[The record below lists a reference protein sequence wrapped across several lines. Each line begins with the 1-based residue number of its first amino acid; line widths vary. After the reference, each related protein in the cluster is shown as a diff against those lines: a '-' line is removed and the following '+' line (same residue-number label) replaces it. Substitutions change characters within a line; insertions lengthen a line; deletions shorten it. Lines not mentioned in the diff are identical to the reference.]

1 MNFLL
6 RLFKKEKHN
15 IGVIRFG
22 DNLVIPGRDY
32 FKDEKDI
39 ILLENYKKHYL
50 EMLKNK
56 EVITTPYFNSKSLKE
71 QMNMHI
77 DLLLSLVMDNNNFCE
92 YAPEELLVQ
101 IAKLKMY
108 YDEMIVLK
116 NEIILRLI
124 ALKEIK
130 KEKRIPRH
138 NKMALE
144 EEINSLSVILEM
156 FLYREA
162 SINIEI
168 KNYFDVLATR
178 DLSEIDESLLN
189 ERLTRLLF
197 LTKGIVD
204 KNKLYD
210 DIKLNVALLEKECE
224 IYAYT
229 HKDEALRLKESY
241 DLNDE
246 GKILLFYEYGKDIFD
261 HDFVKE
267 FYLYKFNLLVT
278 DINNSCNE
286 SPINVKDYGFPFYEE
301 IIADKINNLD
311 TSYYFDDMIEKN
323 VVMMDFLVQLEEA
336 REYLKTKEG
345 IFNYEEILKNK
356 YKLAFLVSLEKEK
369 GIKDYFNKNIIDL
382 TINHE
387 WNKYINGFSGKFEDK
402 VPLSTLCEL
411 FVTDK
416 NKHALYSIYEAN
428 RIENNLLIPYGVKRI
443 NLSLLSNEYIER
455 IEKDVNSRKKYV
467 FPNSLKSIRGAMDYF
482 GYDFSNLYFPD
493 GLEELMI
500 GYNAT
505 IPSSV
510 EKLDRC
516 VDKHIGYIKFRDF
529 KNSKI
534 VNDKKK
540 FIKFLVDFSEEID
553 TNMTNYHTPSKYS
566 LEVQRKYRT
575 GRFTTQ
581 DYNALFDKPYTIYV
595 FKQKMLFTSL
605 YFLDDDLDNPI
616 VINGKDIELEFG
628 KKRFSLEA
636 EYNRY
641 SRDYDSNKKELYG
654 SVDFNKIYE
663 KIRRIIIEQSGY
675 DIASREIVD
684 NKKLIYD
691 KRN

>member
-22 DNLVIPGRDY
+22 DNLVIPGREY

-50 EMLKNK
+50 EMLKNRT
-56 EVITTPYFNSKSLKE
+56 VVTTPYFNSKSLKE
-71 QMNMHI
+71 QMNMYI
-77 DLLLSLVMDNNNFCE
+77 DLLLGLVMDNNNFCE

-178 DLSEIDESLLN
+178 DLSEVDESLLN

-197 LTKGIVD
+197 FTKGIVD

-224 IYAYT
+224 MYAYT
-229 HKDEALRLKESY
+229 HKDEVLRLKKSY

-246 GKILLFYEYGKDIFD
+246 SKILLFYEYGKDIFN

-278 DINNSCNE
+278 GINNDSNK
-286 SPINVKDYGFPFYEE
+286 SPINVKDYGFLFYIE
-301 IIADKINNLD
+301 IIGDKINNLD
-311 TSYYFDDMIEKN
+311 KSYYFNDLIDKN
-323 VVMMDFLVQLEEA
+323 VDISEQLDGS
-336 REYLKTKEG
+336 REYLKTKDG
-345 IFNYEEILKNK
+345 IFDYEEILKNK
-356 YKLAFLVSLEKEK
+356 YKLAFLVSLEYEN
-369 GIKDYFNKNIIDL
+369 GIKDYFNKNIIDVK
-382 TINHE
+382 TDNE
-387 WNKYINGFSGKFEDK
+387 WNRYINGFIEFENK

-428 RIENNLLIPYGVKRI
+428 RLENNLLIPYGVKRI
-443 NLSLLSNEYIER
+443 KLSLLPYEYIER
-455 IEKDVNSRKKYV
+455 IKKGVNSRKKYA
-467 FPNSLKSIRGAMDYF
+467 FPNSLKSIRGVMNYF

-493 GLEELMI
+493 GLEELKL

-510 EKLDRC
+510 EILNRST
-516 VDKHIGYIKFRDF
+516 DKHIGYIKFRDF

-534 VNDKKK
+534 INDKEN
-540 FIKFLVDFSEEID
+540 FIKFLEDFSEEID
-553 TNMTNYHTPSKYS
+553 TNKTDYHTPSKYS

-581 DYNALFDKPYTIYV
+581 DYAALFDKPYTIYV

-605 YFLDDDLDNPI
+605 YFLDDNLDNPI
-616 VINGKDIELEFG
+616 VINGKDIELEFD
-628 KKRFSLEA
+628 KTTQ
-636 EYNRY
+636 YYYY
-641 SRDYDSNKKELYG
+641 SRRSKVSKEDLFG
-654 SVDFNKIYE
+654 CADFDKIYE

-675 DIASREIVD
+675 DIASRENVD

>member
-77 DLLLSLVMDNNNFCE
+77 DLLLNLVMDNNNFCE

-178 DLSEIDESLLN
+178 DLSEVDESLLN

-197 LTKGIVD
+197 FTKGIVD
-204 KNKLYD
+204 ENKLYD

-224 IYAYT
+224 MYAYT

-246 GKILLFYEYGKDIFD
+246 SKILLFYEYGKDIFD

-286 SPINVKDYGFPFYEE
+286 SPINVKDYGFLFYIE
-301 IIADKINNLD
+301 IIGDKINNLD
-311 TSYYFDDMIEKN
+311 KSYYFNDLIDKN
-323 VVMMDFLVQLEEA
+323 VDISEQLDGS
-336 REYLKTKEG
+336 REYLKTKDG
-345 IFNYEEILKNK
+345 IFDYEEILKNK
-356 YKLAFLVSLEKEK
+356 YKLAFLVSLEYEN
-369 GIKDYFNKNIIDL
+369 GIKDYFNKNIIDVK
-382 TINHE
+382 TDNE
-387 WNKYINGFSGKFEDK
+387 WNKYNKYIDFVEFKNK
-402 VPLSTLCEL
+402 VHLSTLYEL
-411 FVTDK
+411 FATDK
-416 NKHALYSIYEAN
+416 DKHTLYSIYEAN
-428 RIENNLLIPYGVKRI
+428 RLENNLLIPYGVKRI
-443 NLSLLSNEYIER
+443 NLNLLPHEYIKR
-455 IEKDVNSRKKYV
+455 IEKEVNSRKKYT

-510 EKLDRC
+510 EILKRSS
-516 VDKHIGYIKFRDF
+516 DKHIGYIKFRDF

-534 VNDKKK
+534 VNDKEK
-540 FIKFLVDFSEEID
+540 FIKFLEDFSEEID
-553 TNMTNYHTPSKYS
+553 TNKTDYHTPSSYS

-581 DYNALFDKPYTIYV
+581 DYAALFDKPYTIYV

-605 YFLDDDLDNPI
+605 YFLDDNLDNPI
-616 VINGKDIELEFG
+616 VINGKDIELEFD
-628 KKRFSLEA
+628 KTKQ
-636 EYNRY
+636 YYYY
-641 SRDYDSNKKELYG
+641 SRRSKVSKEDLSG
-654 SVDFNKIYE
+654 CADFNKIYE

>member
-22 DNLVIPGRDY
+22 DNLVIPGREY

-50 EMLKNK
+50 EMLKNRA
-56 EVITTPYFNSKSLKE
+56 VVTTPYFNSKSLKE
-71 QMNMHI
+71 QMNMYI
-77 DLLLSLVMDNNNFCE
+77 DLLLGLVMDNNNFCE

-101 IAKLKMY
+101 IAKLKIY

-116 NEIILRLI
+116 NEIILILI

-156 FLYREA
+156 FIYREGG
-162 SINIEI
+162 INIEI

-178 DLSEIDESLLN
+178 DLSEVDESLLN

-224 IYAYT
+224 MYAYT

-241 DLNDE
+241 GLNDE
-246 GKILLFYEYGKDIFD
+246 SKILLFYEYGKDIFD

-278 DINNSCNE
+278 DINNDSNK
-286 SPINVKDYGFPFYEE
+286 SPINVKDYGFLFYIE
-301 IIADKINNLD
+301 IIGDKINNLD
-311 TSYYFDDMIEKN
+311 KSYYFNDLIDKN
-323 VVMMDFLVQLEEA
+323 VDISEQLDGS
-336 REYLKTKEG
+336 REYLKTKDG
-345 IFNYEEILKNK
+345 IFDYEEILKNK
-356 YKLAFLVSLEKEK
+356 YKLAFLVSLEYEN

-382 TINHE
+382 KINHE
-387 WNKYINGFSGKFEDK
+387 FDEPIKFSFFSNYYVLEDIILLSSIFELTVQNSNDH
-402 VPLSTLCEL
+402 PLS
-411 FVTDK
+411 
-416 NKHALYSIYEAN
+416 AIYEAN
-428 RIENNLLIPYGVKRI
+428 RIVNNLIVPDGVKKI
-443 NLSLLSNEYIER
+443 NLNCRYLSRIKNEVI
-455 IEKDVNSRKKYV
+455 SGKKYV
-467 FPNSLKSIRGAMDYF
+467 FPNSLKSIFGKIDYL

-510 EKLDRC
+510 EILKRGA
-516 VDKHIGYIKFRDF
+516 KHIGYVKFRDF

-534 VNDKKK
+534 VNDKEK
-540 FIKFLVDFSEEID
+540 FIKFLEDFSEEID
-553 TNMTNYHTPSKYS
+553 TNKTDYHTPSSYS

-581 DYNALFDKPYTIYV
+581 DYAALFDKPYTIYV

-605 YFLDDDLDNPI
+605 YFLDDNLDNPI
-616 VINGKDIELEFG
+616 VINGKDIELEFD
-628 KKRFSLEA
+628 KTKQ
-636 EYNRY
+636 YYYY
-641 SRDYDSNKKELYG
+641 SRRSKVSKEDLSG
-654 SVDFNKIYE
+654 CADFDKIYE
-663 KIRRIIIEQSGY
+663 KIRRIIIKQSGY
-675 DIASREIVD
+675 DIASRENVD

>member
-22 DNLVIPGRDY
+22 DNLVIPGREY

-56 EVITTPYFNSKSLKE
+56 TVVTTPYFNSKRLKE
-71 QMNMHI
+71 QMNMYI
-77 DLLLSLVMDNNNFCE
+77 DLLLSLLMENNNFCE

-108 YDEMIVLK
+108 YDEMTVLK

-156 FLYREA
+156 FIYREA

-168 KNYFDVLATR
+168 KNYFDVLTTR
-178 DLSEIDESLLN
+178 DLSEVDESLLN

-241 DLNDE
+241 ELNDE
-246 GKILLFYEYGKDIFD
+246 SKILLFYEYGKDIFNY
-261 HDFVKE
+261 DFVKE
-267 FYLYKFNLLVT
+267 FYLYKFNLLVI
-278 DINNSCNE
+278 DINNSSNK
-286 SPINVKDYGFPFYEE
+286 SPINVKDYGFPFYVE
-301 IIADKINNLD
+301 IIGDKINNLD
-311 TSYYFDDMIEKN
+311 KSYYFNDLIDKN
-323 VVMMDFLVQLEEA
+323 VNISEQLDGS

-356 YKLAFLVSLEKEK
+356 YKLAFLVSLEYEN
-369 GIKDYFNKNIIDL
+369 GIKDYFNKNLIDL
-382 TINHE
+382 ETNHE
-387 WNKYINGFSGKFEDK
+387 FDDQVKFSFFSDYYVLEDIILLSSIFELTVQNSNDH
-402 VPLSTLCEL
+402 PLS
-411 FVTDK
+411 
-416 NKHALYSIYEAN
+416 AIYEAN
-428 RIENNLLIPYGVKRI
+428 RIVNNLIVPNGVKKI
-443 NLSLLSNEYIER
+443 NLSCGYLSKIRNE
-455 IEKDVNSRKKYV
+455 VLSGKKCV
-467 FPNSLKSIRGAMDYF
+467 FPNGLKTIIGRIYF
-482 GYDFSNLYFPD
+482 LNSSYNYDNLFFNND
-493 GLEELMI
+493 LEQLQA
-500 GYNAT
+500 GYNFT

-510 EKLDRC
+510 YELSNFC
-516 VDKHIGYIKFRDF
+516 SMVDCIKFIDF

-534 VNDKKK
+534 VNNKNI
-540 FIKFLVDFSEEID
+540 FIEFIRNFSSEID
-553 TNMTNYHTPSKYS
+553 TTPTEYH
-566 LEVQRKYRT
+566 RKFVRPY
-575 GRFTTQ
+575 
-581 DYNALFDKPYTIYV
+581 FDIQHIY
-595 FKQKMLFTSL
+595 KQKMCFKALW
-605 YFLDDDLDNPI
+605 FLNKDLDKPI
-616 VINGKDIELEFG
+616 IINAKDIELEPI
-628 KKRFSLEA
+628 KKIFSFADEL
-636 EYNRY
+636 N
-641 SRDYDSNKKELYG
+641 SKSKVYD
-654 SVDFNKIYE
+654 DFNKEVYGYDGYKKIYE

-675 DIASREIVD
+675 DIANREEIN

>member
-22 DNLVIPGRDY
+22 DNLVIPGREY

-50 EMLKNK
+50 EILKNRT
-56 EVITTPYFNSKSLKE
+56 VVTTPYFNSKSLKE
-71 QMNMHI
+71 QMNMYI
-77 DLLLSLVMDNNNFCE
+77 DLLLGLVMDNNNFCE
-92 YAPEELLVQ
+92 YSPEELLVQ

-168 KNYFDVLATR
+168 KNYFDVLTTR
-178 DLSEIDESLLN
+178 DLSEVDESLLN

-197 LTKGIVD
+197 FTKGIVD
-204 KNKLYD
+204 ENKLYD

-224 IYAYT
+224 MYAYT

-246 GKILLFYEYGKDIFD
+246 SKILLFYEYGKDIFN

-286 SPINVKDYGFPFYEE
+286 SPINVKDYGFLFYIE
-301 IIADKINNLD
+301 IIGDKINNLD
-311 TSYYFDDMIEKN
+311 KSYYFNDLIEKN
-323 VVMMDFLVQLEEA
+323 VDISEQLDGS
-336 REYLKTKEG
+336 REYLKTKDG
-345 IFNYEEILKNK
+345 IFDYEEILKNK
-356 YKLAFLVSLEKEK
+356 YKLAFLVSLEYEN
-369 GIKDYFNKNIIDL
+369 GIKDYFNKNIIDVK
-382 TINHE
+382 TDNE
-387 WNKYINGFSGKFEDK
+387 WNKYNKYIDFVEFKNK
-402 VPLSTLCEL
+402 VHLSTLYEL
-411 FVTDK
+411 FATDK
-416 NKHALYSIYEAN
+416 DKHTLYSIYEAN
-428 RIENNLLIPYGVKRI
+428 RLENNLLIPYGVKRI
-443 NLSLLSNEYIER
+443 NLNLLPHEYIKR
-455 IEKDVNSRKKYV
+455 IEKEVNSRKKYT

-510 EKLDRC
+510 EILKRSA
-516 VDKHIGYIKFRDF
+516 DKHIGYIKFRDF

-534 VNDKKK
+534 VNDKEK
-540 FIKFLVDFSEEID
+540 FIKFLEDFSEEID
-553 TNMTNYHTPSKYS
+553 TNKTDYHTPSSYS

-581 DYNALFDKPYTIYV
+581 DYAALFDKPYTIYV

-605 YFLDDDLDNPI
+605 YFLDDNLDNPI
-616 VINGKDIELEFG
+616 VVNGKDIELEFD
-628 KKRFSLEA
+628 KTRSSLEA

-641 SRDYDSNKKELYG
+641 SREYDSNKKKLYG

>member
-1 MNFLL
+1 M
-6 RLFKKEKHN
+6 
-15 IGVIRFG
+15 
-22 DNLVIPGRDY
+22 
-32 FKDEKDI
+32 
-39 ILLENYKKHYL
+39 
-50 EMLKNK
+50 
-56 EVITTPYFNSKSLKE
+56 
-71 QMNMHI
+71 
-77 DLLLSLVMDNNNFCE
+77 
-92 YAPEELLVQ
+92 
-101 IAKLKMY
+101 
-108 YDEMIVLK
+108 
-116 NEIILRLI
+116 
-124 ALKEIK
+124 
-130 KEKRIPRH
+130 
-138 NKMALE
+138 
-144 EEINSLSVILEM
+144 
-156 FLYREA
+156 
-162 SINIEI
+162 
-168 KNYFDVLATR
+168 
-178 DLSEIDESLLN
+178 
-189 ERLTRLLF
+189 
-197 LTKGIVD
+197 
-204 KNKLYD
+204 
-210 DIKLNVALLEKECE
+210 
-224 IYAYT
+224 
-229 HKDEALRLKESY
+229 
-241 DLNDE
+241 
-246 GKILLFYEYGKDIFD
+246 
-261 HDFVKE
+261 
-267 FYLYKFNLLVT
+267 
-278 DINNSCNE
+278 
-286 SPINVKDYGFPFYEE
+286 
-301 IIADKINNLD
+301 
-311 TSYYFDDMIEKN
+311 
-323 VVMMDFLVQLEEA
+323 
-336 REYLKTKEG
+336 
-345 IFNYEEILKNK
+345 
-356 YKLAFLVSLEKEK
+356 AFLVSLEKEK

>member
-77 DLLLSLVMDNNNFCE
+77 DLLLNLVMDNNNFCE

-168 KNYFDVLATR
+168 KNYFDVLTTR
-178 DLSEIDESLLN
+178 DLSEVDESLLN

-197 LTKGIVD
+197 FTKGIVD
-204 KNKLYD
+204 ENKLYD

-224 IYAYT
+224 MYAYT

-246 GKILLFYEYGKDIFD
+246 SKILLFYEYGKDIFD

-286 SPINVKDYGFPFYEE
+286 SPINVKDYGFLFYIE
-301 IIADKINNLD
+301 IIGDKINNLD
-311 TSYYFDDMIEKN
+311 KSYYFNDLIDKN
-323 VVMMDFLVQLEEA
+323 VDISEQLDGS
-336 REYLKTKEG
+336 REYLKTKDG
-345 IFNYEEILKNK
+345 IFDYEEILKNK
-356 YKLAFLVSLEKEK
+356 YKLAFLVSLEYEN
-369 GIKDYFNKNIIDL
+369 GIKDYFNKNIIDVK
-382 TINHE
+382 TDNE
-387 WNKYINGFSGKFEDK
+387 WNKYNKYIDFVEFKNK
-402 VPLSTLCEL
+402 VHLSTLYEL
-411 FVTDK
+411 FATDK
-416 NKHALYSIYEAN
+416 DKHTLYSIYEAN
-428 RIENNLLIPYGVKRI
+428 RLENNLLIPYGVKRI
-443 NLSLLSNEYIER
+443 NLNLLPHEYIKR
-455 IEKDVNSRKKYV
+455 IEKEVNSRKKYT

-510 EKLDRC
+510 EILKRSS
-516 VDKHIGYIKFRDF
+516 DKHIGYIKFRDF

-534 VNDKKK
+534 VNDKEK
-540 FIKFLVDFSEEID
+540 FIKFLEDFSEEID
-553 TNMTNYHTPSKYS
+553 TNKTDYHTPSSYS

-581 DYNALFDKPYTIYV
+581 DYAALFDTPYTIYV

-605 YFLDDDLDNPI
+605 YFLDDNLDNPI
-616 VINGKDIELEFG
+616 VINGKDIELEFD
-628 KKRFSLEA
+628 KTTQ
-636 EYNRY
+636 YYYY
-641 SRDYDSNKKELYG
+641 SRRSKVSKEDLSG
-654 SVDFNKIYE
+654 CADFNKIYE

>member
-22 DNLVIPGRDY
+22 DNLVIPGREY
-32 FKDEKDI
+32 FKVEKDI
-39 ILLENYKKHYL
+39 ILLEIYKKHYL
-50 EMLKNK
+50 EILKNRT
-56 EVITTPYFNSKSLKE
+56 VVTTPYFNSKSLKE
-71 QMNMHI
+71 QMNMYI
-77 DLLLSLVMDNNNFCE
+77 DLLLGLVMDNNNFCE
-92 YAPEELLVQ
+92 YSPEELLVQ

-168 KNYFDVLATR
+168 KNYFDVLTTR
-178 DLSEIDESLLN
+178 DLSEVDESLLN

-224 IYAYT
+224 MYAYT

-246 GKILLFYEYGKDIFD
+246 SKILLFYEYGKDIFN

-311 TSYYFDDMIEKN
+311 TSYYFDDMTEKN
-323 VVMMDFLVQLEEA
+323 VVMMVFL
-336 REYLKTKEG
+336 
-345 IFNYEEILKNK
+345 I
-356 YKLAFLVSLEKEK
+356 
-369 GIKDYFNKNIIDL
+369 
-382 TINHE
+382 
-387 WNKYINGFSGKFEDK
+387 
-402 VPLSTLCEL
+402 
-411 FVTDK
+411 
-416 NKHALYSIYEAN
+416 
-428 RIENNLLIPYGVKRI
+428 
-443 NLSLLSNEYIER
+443 
-455 IEKDVNSRKKYV
+455 
-467 FPNSLKSIRGAMDYF
+467 
-482 GYDFSNLYFPD
+482 
-493 GLEELMI
+493 
-500 GYNAT
+500 
-505 IPSSV
+505 
-510 EKLDRC
+510 
-516 VDKHIGYIKFRDF
+516 
-529 KNSKI
+529 
-534 VNDKKK
+534 
-540 FIKFLVDFSEEID
+540 
-553 TNMTNYHTPSKYS
+553 
-566 LEVQRKYRT
+566 
-575 GRFTTQ
+575 
-581 DYNALFDKPYTIYV
+581 
-595 FKQKMLFTSL
+595 
-605 YFLDDDLDNPI
+605 
-616 VINGKDIELEFG
+616 
-628 KKRFSLEA
+628 
-636 EYNRY
+636 
-641 SRDYDSNKKELYG
+641 
-654 SVDFNKIYE
+654 
-663 KIRRIIIEQSGY
+663 
-675 DIASREIVD
+675 
-684 NKKLIYD
+684 
-691 KRN
+691 

>member
-22 DNLVIPGRDY
+22 DNLVIPGREY

-50 EMLKNK
+50 EMLKNRT
-56 EVITTPYFNSKSLKE
+56 VVTTPYFNSKSLKE
-71 QMNMHI
+71 QMNMYI
-77 DLLLSLVMDNNNFCE
+77 DLLLGLVMDNNNFCE

-178 DLSEIDESLLN
+178 DLSEVDESLLN

-197 LTKGIVD
+197 FTKGIVD

-224 IYAYT
+224 MYAYT

-246 GKILLFYEYGKDIFD
+246 SKILLFYEYGKDIFN

-278 DINNSCNE
+278 GINNDSNK
-286 SPINVKDYGFPFYEE
+286 SPINVKDYGFLFYIE
-301 IIADKINNLD
+301 IIGDKINNLD
-311 TSYYFDDMIEKN
+311 KSYYFNDLIDKN
-323 VVMMDFLVQLEEA
+323 VDISEQLDGS
-336 REYLKTKEG
+336 REYLKTKDG
-345 IFNYEEILKNK
+345 IFDYEEILKNK
-356 YKLAFLVSLEKEK
+356 YKLAFLVSLEYEN
-369 GIKDYFNKNIIDL
+369 GIKDYFNKNIIDVK
-382 TINHE
+382 TDNE
-387 WNKYINGFSGKFEDK
+387 WNRYINGFIEFENK

-428 RIENNLLIPYGVKRI
+428 RLENNLLIPYGVKRI
-443 NLSLLSNEYIER
+443 KLSLLPYEYIER
-455 IEKDVNSRKKYV
+455 IKKGVNSRKKYA
-467 FPNSLKSIRGAMDYF
+467 FPNSLKSIRGVMNYF

-493 GLEELMI
+493 GLEELKL

-510 EKLDRC
+510 EILNRST
-516 VDKHIGYIKFRDF
+516 DKHIGYIKFRDF

-534 VNDKKK
+534 INDKEN
-540 FIKFLVDFSEEID
+540 FIKFLEDFSEEID
-553 TNMTNYHTPSKYS
+553 TNKTDYHTPSKYS
-566 LEVQRKYRT
+566 LEVQRKYCT

-581 DYNALFDKPYTIYV
+581 DYAALFDKPYTIYV

-605 YFLDDDLDNPI
+605 YFLDDNLDNPI
-616 VINGKDIELEFG
+616 VINGKDIELEFD
-628 KKRFSLEA
+628 KKRSSLEA

-641 SRDYDSNKKELYG
+641 SREYDSNKKKLYG
-654 SVDFNKIYE
+654 CADFDKIYE

-675 DIASREIVD
+675 DIASRENVD

>member
-22 DNLVIPGRDY
+22 DNLVIPGREY

-50 EMLKNK
+50 EMLKNRA
-56 EVITTPYFNSKSLKE
+56 VVTTPYFNSKSLKE
-71 QMNMHI
+71 QMNMCI
-77 DLLLSLVMDNNNFCE
+77 DLLLGLVMDNNNFCE

-138 NKMALE
+138 NKISLE

-156 FLYREA
+156 FIYREA

-178 DLSEIDESLLN
+178 DLSEVDESLLN

-323 VVMMDFLVQLEEA
+323 IVMMDFLVQLEEA
-336 REYLKTKEG
+336 REYLKTKDG
-345 IFNYEEILKNK
+345 IFDYEEILKNK
-356 YKLAFLVSLEKEK
+356 YKLAFLVSLEYEN
-369 GIKDYFNKNIIDL
+369 GIKDYFNKNIIDVK
-382 TINHE
+382 TDNE
-387 WNKYINGFSGKFEDK
+387 WNKYNKYIDFVEFKNK
-402 VPLSTLCEL
+402 VHLSTLYEL
-411 FVTDK
+411 FATDK
-416 NKHALYSIYEAN
+416 DKHTLYSIYEAN
-428 RIENNLLIPYGVKRI
+428 RLENNLLIPYGVKRI
-443 NLSLLSNEYIER
+443 NLNLLPHEYIER
-455 IEKDVNSRKKYV
+455 IEKEVNSRKKYT

-510 EKLDRC
+510 EILNRC
-516 VDKHIGYIKFRDF
+516 YDDHIGYIKFRDF

-540 FIKFLVDFSEEID
+540 FIKFLEDFSEEID
-553 TNMTNYHTPSKYS
+553 TNKTDYHTPSSYS

-581 DYNALFDKPYTIYV
+581 NHAALFDKPYTIYV

-605 YFLDDDLDNPI
+605 YFLDDNLDNPI
-616 VINGKDIELEFG
+616 VINGKDIELEFD
-628 KKRFSLEA
+628 KTTQ
-636 EYNRY
+636 YYYY
-641 SRDYDSNKKELYG
+641 SRRSKVSKEDLSG
-654 SVDFNKIYE
+654 CADFDKIYE

-675 DIASREIVD
+675 DIASRENVN

>member
-22 DNLVIPGRDY
+22 DNLVIPGREY

-50 EMLKNK
+50 EMLKNRA
-56 EVITTPYFNSKSLKE
+56 VVTTPYFNSKSLKE
-71 QMNMHI
+71 QMNMYI
-77 DLLLSLVMDNNNFCE
+77 DLLLGLVMDNNNFCE

-168 KNYFDVLATR
+168 KNYFDVLTTR
-178 DLSEIDESLLN
+178 DLSEVDESLLN

-224 IYAYT
+224 MYAYT

-246 GKILLFYEYGKDIFD
+246 NKILLFYEYGKDIFN

-286 SPINVKDYGFPFYEE
+286 SPINVKDYGFSF
-301 IIADKINNLD
+301 
-311 TSYYFDDMIEKN
+311 
-323 VVMMDFLVQLEEA
+323 
-336 REYLKTKEG
+336 
-345 IFNYEEILKNK
+345 YEEILKNK
-356 YKLAFLVSLEKEK
+356 YKLAFLVSLEYEN
-369 GIKDYFNKNIIDL
+369 GIKDYFNKNIIDVK
-382 TINHE
+382 TDNE
-387 WNKYINGFSGKFEDK
+387 WNKYNKYIDFVEFKNK
-402 VPLSTLCEL
+402 VHLSTLYEL
-411 FVTDK
+411 FATDK
-416 NKHALYSIYEAN
+416 DKHTLYSIYEAN
-428 RIENNLLIPYGVKRI
+428 RLENNLLIPYGVKRI
-443 NLSLLSNEYIER
+443 NLNLLPHEYIKR
-455 IEKDVNSRKKYV
+455 IEKEVNSRKKYT

-510 EKLDRC
+510 EILKRSA
-516 VDKHIGYIKFRDF
+516 DKHIGYVKFRDF

-534 VNDKKK
+534 VNDKEK
-540 FIKFLVDFSEEID
+540 FIKFLEDFSEEID
-553 TNMTNYHTPSKYS
+553 TNKTDYHTPSSYS
-566 LEVQRKYRT
+566 LEVQRKYPT

-581 DYNALFDKPYTIYV
+581 NHAALFDKPYTIYV

-605 YFLDDDLDNPI
+605 YFLDNNLDNPI
-616 VINGKDIELEFG
+616 VVNGKDIELEFG
-628 KKRFSLEA
+628 KKRSSLEA

-641 SRDYDSNKKELYG
+641 SREYDSNKKKLYG

-663 KIRRIIIEQSGY
+663 KIRKIIIEQSGY

>member
-50 EMLKNK
+50 EMLKNRT
-56 EVITTPYFNSKSLKE
+56 VVTTPYFNSKSLKE

-77 DLLLSLVMDNNNFCE
+77 DLLLNLVMDNNNFCE

-168 KNYFDVLATR
+168 KNYFDVLTTR
-178 DLSEIDESLLN
+178 DLSEVDESLLN

-224 IYAYT
+224 MYAYT

-241 DLNDE
+241 ELNDE
-246 GKILLFYEYGKDIFD
+246 DKILLFYEYGKDIFD

-286 SPINVKDYGFPFYEE
+286 SPINVKDYGFLFYIE
-301 IIADKINNLD
+301 IIEDKINNLD
-311 TSYYFDDMIEKN
+311 KSYYFNDLIDKN
-323 VVMMDFLVQLEEA
+323 VDISEQLDGS
-336 REYLKTKEG
+336 REYLKTKDG
-345 IFNYEEILKNK
+345 IIDYKKILKNK
-356 YKLAFLVSLEKEK
+356 YKLAFLVSLEYEN
-369 GIKDYFNKNIIDL
+369 GIKDYFNKNIIDVK
-382 TINHE
+382 TDNE
-387 WNKYINGFSGKFEDK
+387 WNKYNKYIDFVEFKNK
-402 VPLSTLCEL
+402 VHLSTLYEL
-411 FVTDK
+411 FATDK
-416 NKHALYSIYEAN
+416 DKHTLYSIYEAN
-428 RIENNLLIPYGVKRI
+428 RLENNLLIPYGVKRI
-443 NLSLLSNEYIER
+443 NLNLLPHEYIKR
-455 IEKDVNSRKKYV
+455 IEKEVNSRKKYT

-510 EKLDRC
+510 EILNRC
-516 VDKHIGYIKFRDF
+516 YDDHIGYIKFRDF

-534 VNDKKK
+534 VNDKEK
-540 FIKFLVDFSEEID
+540 FIKFLEDFSEEID
-553 TNMTNYHTPSKYS
+553 TNKTDYHTPSSYS
-566 LEVQRKYRT
+566 LKVQRKYRT

-581 DYNALFDKPYTIYV
+581 DYAALFDKPYTIYV

-605 YFLDDDLDNPI
+605 YFLDDNLDNSI
-616 VINGKDIELEFG
+616 VINRKDIELEFD
-628 KKRFSLEA
+628 KTTQ
-636 EYNRY
+636 YYYY
-641 SRDYDSNKKELYG
+641 SMRSKVSKEDLSG
-654 SVDFNKIYE
+654 CADFDKIYE

-675 DIASREIVD
+675 DIASRENVD

>member
-77 DLLLSLVMDNNNFCE
+77 DLLLNLVMDNNNFCE

-168 KNYFDVLATR
+168 KNYFDVLTTR
-178 DLSEIDESLLN
+178 DLSEVDESLLN

-224 IYAYT
+224 MYAYT

-241 DLNDE
+241 ELNDE
-246 GKILLFYEYGKDIFD
+246 DKILLFYEYGKDIFD

-311 TSYYFDDMIEKN
+311 KSYYFNDLIDKN
-323 VVMMDFLVQLEEA
+323 VDISEQLNGA
-336 REYLKTKEG
+336 RKYLKNKEG
-345 IFNYEEILKNK
+345 IFNYDEILKNK
-356 YKLAFLVSLEKEK
+356 YKLAFLVSFEYEN

-382 TINHE
+382 ETDNE
-387 WNKYINGFSGKFEDK
+387 WNKYIYLFDGEFENK

-428 RIENNLLIPYGVKRI
+428 RIENNLVIPYGVKRI
-443 NLSLLSNEYIER
+443 NLNLLSHEYKKR
-455 IEKDVNSRKKYV
+455 IKRDIIFGIDKYV
-467 FPNSLKSIRGAMDYF
+467 YPNSLKSIRNFF
-482 GYDFSNLYFPD
+482 GNNFSSSYFPD
-493 GLEELMI
+493 GLEELML

-510 EKLDRC
+510 EILKRSADI
-516 VDKHIGYIKFRDF
+516 HIGYVKFRDF

-534 VNDKKK
+534 VNDKEK
-540 FIKFLVDFSEEID
+540 FIKFLEDFSEEID
-553 TNMTNYHTPSKYS
+553 TKTTDYHVPSSYS
-566 LEVQRKYRT
+566 LEVQRKYHT

-581 DYNALFDKPYTIYV
+581 DHAALFDKPYTIYV
-595 FKQKMLFTSL
+595 FKQKMLFRSL

-616 VINGKDIELEFG
+616 VINGKDIELEFD

-675 DIASREIVD
+675 DIASRENVD

>member
-77 DLLLSLVMDNNNFCE
+77 DLLLNLVMDNNNFCE

-168 KNYFDVLATR
+168 KNYFDVLTTR
-178 DLSEIDESLLN
+178 DLSEVDESLLN

-224 IYAYT
+224 MYAYT

-241 DLNDE
+241 ELNDE
-246 GKILLFYEYGKDIFD
+246 DKILLFYEYGKDIFNY
-261 HDFVKE
+261 DFVKE

-278 DINNSCNE
+278 DINNDSNK
-286 SPINVKDYGFPFYEE
+286 SPINDEDYGFLFYIE
-301 IIADKINNLD
+301 IIEDKINNLD
-311 TSYYFDDMIEKN
+311 KSYYFNDLIDKN
-323 VVMMDFLVQLEEA
+323 VDISEQLDGS
-336 REYLKTKEG
+336 REYLKTKDG
-345 IFNYEEILKNK
+345 IFDYEEILKNK
-356 YKLAFLVSLEKEK
+356 YKLAFLVSLEYEN
-369 GIKDYFNKNIIDL
+369 GIKDYFNKNIIDVK
-382 TINHE
+382 TDNE
-387 WNKYINGFSGKFEDK
+387 WNKYNKYIDFVEFKNK
-402 VPLSTLCEL
+402 VHLSTLYEL
-411 FVTDK
+411 FATDK
-416 NKHALYSIYEAN
+416 DKHTLYSIYEAN
-428 RIENNLLIPYGVKRI
+428 RLENNLLIPYGVKRI
-443 NLSLLSNEYIER
+443 NLNLLPHEYIKR
-455 IEKDVNSRKKYV
+455 IEKEVNSRKKYT

-510 EKLDRC
+510 EILNRC
-516 VDKHIGYIKFRDF
+516 YDDHIGYIKFRDF

-534 VNDKKK
+534 VNDKEK
-540 FIKFLVDFSEEID
+540 FIKFLEDFSEEID
-553 TNMTNYHTPSKYS
+553 TNKTDYHTPSSYS

-581 DYNALFDKPYTIYV
+581 DYAALFDMPYTIYV

-605 YFLDDDLDNPI
+605 YFLDDNLDNSI
-616 VINGKDIELEFG
+616 VINRKDIELEFD
-628 KKRFSLEA
+628 KTKQ
-636 EYNRY
+636 YYYY
-641 SRDYDSNKKELYG
+641 SRRSKVSKEDLSG
-654 SVDFNKIYE
+654 CADFDKIYE

-675 DIASREIVD
+675 DIASRENVD

>member
-77 DLLLSLVMDNNNFCE
+77 DLLLNLVMDNNNFCE

-101 IAKLKMY
+101 ISKLKMY

-156 FLYREA
+156 FIYREA

-168 KNYFDVLATR
+168 KNYFDVLTTR
-178 DLSEIDESLLN
+178 DLSEVDESLLN

-224 IYAYT
+224 MYAYT

-241 DLNDE
+241 ELNDE
-246 GKILLFYEYGKDIFD
+246 DKILLFYEYGKDIFD

-311 TSYYFDDMIEKN
+311 KSYYFNDLIDKN
-323 VVMMDFLVQLEEA
+323 VDISEQLNGA
-336 REYLKTKEG
+336 RKYLKNKEG
-345 IFNYEEILKNK
+345 IFNYDEILKNK
-356 YKLAFLVSLEKEK
+356 YKLAFLVSFEYEN

-382 TINHE
+382 ETDNE
-387 WNKYINGFSGKFEDK
+387 WNKYIYLFDGEFENK

-428 RIENNLLIPYGVKRI
+428 RIENNLVIPYGVKRI
-443 NLSLLSNEYIER
+443 NLNLLSHEYKKR
-455 IEKDVNSRKKYV
+455 IKRDIIFGIDKYV
-467 FPNSLKSIRGAMDYF
+467 YPNSLKSIINFF
-482 GYDFSNLYFPD
+482 GNNFSSSYFPD
-493 GLEELMI
+493 GLEELML

-510 EKLDRC
+510 EILKRSADI
-516 VDKHIGYIKFRDF
+516 HIGYVKFRDF

-534 VNDKKK
+534 VNDKEK
-540 FIKFLVDFSEEID
+540 FIKFLEDFSEEID
-553 TNMTNYHTPSKYS
+553 TKTTDYHVPSSYS
-566 LEVQRKYRT
+566 LEVQRKYHT

-581 DYNALFDKPYTIYV
+581 DHAALFDKPYTIYI
-595 FKQKMLFTSL
+595 FKQKMLFRSL

-616 VINGKDIELEFG
+616 VINGKDIELEFD

>member
-22 DNLVIPGRDY
+22 DNLVIPGREY

-50 EMLKNK
+50 EMLKNRA
-56 EVITTPYFNSKSLKE
+56 VVTTPYFNSKSLKE
-71 QMNMHI
+71 QMNMYI
-77 DLLLSLVMDNNNFCE
+77 DLLLGLVMDNNNFCE

-168 KNYFDVLATR
+168 KNYFDVLTTR
-178 DLSEIDESLLN
+178 DLSEVDESLLN

-224 IYAYT
+224 MYAYT

-246 GKILLFYEYGKDIFD
+246 SKILLFYEYGKDIFN

-286 SPINVKDYGFPFYEE
+286 SPINDDDYGFLFYME
-301 IIADKINNLD
+301 IIGDKINNLD
-311 TSYYFDDMIEKN
+311 KSYYFNDLIDKN
-323 VVMMDFLVQLEEA
+323 VDISEQLDGL
-336 REYLKTKEG
+336 REYLKTKDG
-345 IFNYEEILKNK
+345 IFDYGEILKNK
-356 YKLAFLVSLEKEK
+356 YKLAFLVSLEYEN
-369 GIKDYFNKNIIDL
+369 GIKDYFNKNVIDL
-382 TINHE
+382 RINHE
-387 WNKYINGFSGKFEDK
+387 FDEPIKFSFFSNYYVLEDIILLSSIFELTVQNRSDH
-402 VPLSTLCEL
+402 PLS
-411 FVTDK
+411 
-416 NKHALYSIYEAN
+416 AIYEVN
-428 RIENNLLIPYGVKRI
+428 RIVNNLIVPDGVKKI
-443 NLSLLSNEYIER
+443 NLNCSYLSRIKNE
-455 IEKDVNSRKKYV
+455 VLSGKKYV
-467 FPNSLKSIRGAMDYF
+467 FPNSLKSIIGKIDYL

-510 EKLDRC
+510 EILKRGA
-516 VDKHIGYIKFRDF
+516 KHIGYVKFRDF

-534 VNDKKK
+534 VNDKEK
-540 FIKFLVDFSEEID
+540 FIKFLEDFSEEID
-553 TNMTNYHTPSKYS
+553 TNKTDYHTPSSYS

-581 DYNALFDKPYTIYV
+581 DYAALFDKPYTIYV

-605 YFLDDDLDNPI
+605 YFLDDNLDNPI
-616 VINGKDIELEFG
+616 VINGKDIELEFD
-628 KKRFSLEA
+628 KTTQ
-636 EYNRY
+636 YYYY
-641 SRDYDSNKKELYG
+641 SRRSKVSKEDLSG
-654 SVDFNKIYE
+654 CADFDKIYE

-675 DIASREIVD
+675 DIASRENVD

>member
-77 DLLLSLVMDNNNFCE
+77 DLLLNLVMDNNNFCE

-178 DLSEIDESLLN
+178 DLSEVDESLLN

-224 IYAYT
+224 MYAYT
-229 HKDEALRLKESY
+229 HKDEALRLKES
-241 DLNDE
+241 
-246 GKILLFYEYGKDIFD
+246 
-261 HDFVKE
+261 
-267 FYLYKFNLLVT
+267 
-278 DINNSCNE
+278 
-286 SPINVKDYGFPFYEE
+286 SPK
-301 IIADKINNLD
+301 
-311 TSYYFDDMIEKN
+311 
-323 VVMMDFLVQLEEA
+323 
-336 REYLKTKEG
+336 
-345 IFNYEEILKNK
+345 
-356 YKLAFLVSLEKEK
+356 SL
-369 GIKDYFNKNIIDL
+369 
-382 TINHE
+382 
-387 WNKYINGFSGKFEDK
+387 
-402 VPLSTLCEL
+402 
-411 FVTDK
+411 
-416 NKHALYSIYEAN
+416 
-428 RIENNLLIPYGVKRI
+428 RI
-443 NLSLLSNEYIER
+443 NSS
-455 IEKDVNSRKKYV
+455 S
-467 FPNSLKSIRGAMDYF
+467 F
-482 GYDFSNLYFPD
+482 
-493 GLEELMI
+493 LM
-500 GYNAT
+500 A
-505 IPSSV
+505 SD
-510 EKLDRC
+510 KL
-516 VDKHIGYIKFRDF
+516 V
-529 KNSKI
+529 
-534 VNDKKK
+534 
-540 FIKFLVDFSEEID
+540 
-553 TNMTNYHTPSKYS
+553 P
-566 LEVQRKYRT
+566 
-575 GRFTTQ
+575 
-581 DYNALFDKPYTIYV
+581 
-595 FKQKMLFTSL
+595 
-605 YFLDDDLDNPI
+605 
-616 VINGKDIELEFG
+616 
-628 KKRFSLEA
+628 
-636 EYNRY
+636 
-641 SRDYDSNKKELYG
+641 
-654 SVDFNKIYE
+654 
-663 KIRRIIIEQSGY
+663 
-675 DIASREIVD
+675 
-684 NKKLIYD
+684 
-691 KRN
+691 

>member
-22 DNLVIPGRDY
+22 DNLVIPGREY

-50 EMLKNK
+50 EMLKNRA
-56 EVITTPYFNSKSLKE
+56 VVTTPYFNSKSLKE
-71 QMNMHI
+71 QMNMYI
-77 DLLLSLVMDNNNFCE
+77 DLLLGLLMDNNNFCE

-168 KNYFDVLATR
+168 KNYFDVLTTR
-178 DLSEIDESLLN
+178 DLSEVDESLLN

-197 LTKGIVD
+197 FTKGIVN

-224 IYAYT
+224 MYAYT

-246 GKILLFYEYGKDIFD
+246 SKILLFYEYGKDIFN

-286 SPINVKDYGFPFYEE
+286 SPINDDDYGFLFYME
-301 IIADKINNLD
+301 IIGDKINNLD
-311 TSYYFDDMIEKN
+311 KSYYFNDLIDKN
-323 VVMMDFLVQLEEA
+323 VDISEQLDGL
-336 REYLKTKEG
+336 REYLKTKDG
-345 IFNYEEILKNK
+345 IFDYGEILKNK
-356 YKLAFLVSLEKEK
+356 YKLAFLVSLEYEN
-369 GIKDYFNKNIIDL
+369 GIKDYFNKNVIDL
-382 TINHE
+382 RINHE
-387 WNKYINGFSGKFEDK
+387 FDEPIKFSFFSNYYVLEDIILLSSIFELTVQNRSDH
-402 VPLSTLCEL
+402 PLS
-411 FVTDK
+411 
-416 NKHALYSIYEAN
+416 AIYEVN
-428 RIENNLLIPYGVKRI
+428 RIVNNLIVPDGVKKI
-443 NLSLLSNEYIER
+443 NLNCSYLSRIKNE
-455 IEKDVNSRKKYV
+455 VLSGKKYV
-467 FPNSLKSIRGAMDYF
+467 FPNSLKSIIGKIDYL

-510 EKLDRC
+510 EILKRGA
-516 VDKHIGYIKFRDF
+516 KHIGYVKFRDF

-534 VNDKKK
+534 VNDKEK
-540 FIKFLVDFSEEID
+540 FIKFLEDFSEEID
-553 TNMTNYHTPSKYS
+553 TNKTDYHTPSSYS

-581 DYNALFDKPYTIYV
+581 DYAALFDKPYTIYV

-605 YFLDDDLDNPI
+605 YFLDDNLDNPI
-616 VINGKDIELEFG
+616 VINGKDIELEFD
-628 KKRFSLEA
+628 KTTQ
-636 EYNRY
+636 YYYY
-641 SRDYDSNKKELYG
+641 SRRSKVSKEDLSG
-654 SVDFNKIYE
+654 CADFDKIYE

-675 DIASREIVD
+675 DIASRENVD

>member
-22 DNLVIPGRDY
+22 DNLVIPGREY

-50 EMLKNK
+50 EMLKNRA
-56 EVITTPYFNSKSLKE
+56 VVTTPYFNSKSLKE
-71 QMNMHI
+71 QMNMYI
-77 DLLLSLVMDNNNFCE
+77 DLLLGLLMDNNNFCE

-156 FLYREA
+156 FVYREA

-168 KNYFDVLATR
+168 KNYFDVLTTR
-178 DLSEIDESLLN
+178 DLSEVDESLLN

-229 HKDEALRLKESY
+229 HKEEALKLKESY
-241 DLNDE
+241 CLNDE
-246 GKILLFYEYGKDIFD
+246 SKILLFYEYGKDIFD

-311 TSYYFDDMIEKN
+311 KSYYFNDLIDKN
-323 VVMMDFLVQLEEA
+323 VDISEQLNGA
-336 REYLKTKEG
+336 RKYLKNKEG

-402 VPLSTLCEL
+402 VPLSTLCKL

-628 KKRFSLEA
+628 KTK
-636 EYNRY
+636 EYYYY
-641 SRDYDSNKKELYG
+641 SRRSKVNKEDLYG
-654 SVDFNKIYE
+654 CADFNKIYE

-691 KRN
+691 KKIIYFL

>member
-22 DNLVIPGRDY
+22 DNLVIPGREY
-32 FKDEKDI
+32 FKDAKDI

-77 DLLLSLVMDNNNFCE
+77 DLLLNLVMDNNNFCE

-101 IAKLKMY
+101 ISKLKMY

-156 FLYREA
+156 FIYREA

-168 KNYFDVLATR
+168 KNYFDVLTTR
-178 DLSEIDESLLN
+178 DLSEVDESLLN

-197 LTKGIVD
+197 FTKGLVD

-224 IYAYT
+224 MYAYT

-241 DLNDE
+241 ELNDE
-246 GKILLFYEYGKDIFD
+246 DKILLFYEYGKDIFNY
-261 HDFVKE
+261 DFVKE

-278 DINNSCNE
+278 DINNDSNK
-286 SPINVKDYGFPFYEE
+286 SPINDEDYGFLFYIE
-301 IIADKINNLD
+301 IIEDKINNLD
-311 TSYYFDDMIEKN
+311 KSYYFNDLIDKN
-323 VVMMDFLVQLEEA
+323 VDISEQLDGL
-336 REYLKTKEG
+336 REYLKTKDG
-345 IFNYEEILKNK
+345 IFDYEEILKNK
-356 YKLAFLVSLEKEK
+356 YKLAFLVSLEYEN
-369 GIKDYFNKNIIDL
+369 GIKDYFNKNIIDVK
-382 TINHE
+382 TDNE
-387 WNKYINGFSGKFEDK
+387 WNKYNKYIDFVEFKNK
-402 VPLSTLCEL
+402 VHLSTLYEL
-411 FVTDK
+411 FATDK
-416 NKHALYSIYEAN
+416 DKHILYSIYEAN
-428 RIENNLLIPYGVKRI
+428 RLENNLLIPYGVKRI
-443 NLSLLSNEYIER
+443 NLNLLPHEYIKR
-455 IEKDVNSRKKYV
+455 IEKEVNSRKKYT

-510 EKLDRC
+510 EILNRC
-516 VDKHIGYIKFRDF
+516 YDDHIGYIKFRDF

-534 VNDKKK
+534 VNDKEK
-540 FIKFLVDFSEEID
+540 FIKFLEDFSEEID
-553 TNMTNYHTPSKYS
+553 TNKTDYHTPSSHS

-581 DYNALFDKPYTIYV
+581 DYAALFDKPYTIYV

-605 YFLDDDLDNPI
+605 YFLDDNLDNSI
-616 VINGKDIELEFG
+616 VINRKDIELEFD
-628 KKRFSLEA
+628 KTTQ
-636 EYNRY
+636 YYYY
-641 SRDYDSNKKELYG
+641 SRRSKVSKEDLSG
-654 SVDFNKIYE
+654 CADFDKIYE

-675 DIASREIVD
+675 DIASRENVD

>member
-22 DNLVIPGRDY
+22 DNLVIPGREY

-50 EMLKNK
+50 EMLKNRA
-56 EVITTPYFNSKSLKE
+56 VVTTPYFNSKSLKE
-71 QMNMHI
+71 QMNMYI
-77 DLLLSLVMDNNNFCE
+77 DLLLGLVMDNNNFCE

-168 KNYFDVLATR
+168 KNYFDVLTTR
-178 DLSEIDESLLN
+178 DLSEVDESLLN

-197 LTKGIVD
+197 FTKGIVD

-224 IYAYT
+224 MYAYT

-246 GKILLFYEYGKDIFD
+246 SKILLFYEYGKDIFN

-286 SPINVKDYGFPFYEE
+286 SPINDDDYGFLFYME
-301 IIADKINNLD
+301 IIGDKINNLD
-311 TSYYFDDMIEKN
+311 KSYYFNDLIDKN
-323 VVMMDFLVQLEEA
+323 VDISEQLDGL
-336 REYLKTKEG
+336 REYLKTKDG
-345 IFNYEEILKNK
+345 IFDYGEILKNK
-356 YKLAFLVSLEKEK
+356 YKLAFLVSLEYEN
-369 GIKDYFNKNIIDL
+369 GIKDYFNKNVIDL
-382 TINHE
+382 RINHE
-387 WNKYINGFSGKFEDK
+387 FDEPIKFSFFSNYYVLEDIILLSSIFELTVQNRSDH
-402 VPLSTLCEL
+402 PLS
-411 FVTDK
+411 
-416 NKHALYSIYEAN
+416 AIYEVN
-428 RIENNLLIPYGVKRI
+428 RIVNNLIVPDGVKKI
-443 NLSLLSNEYIER
+443 NLNCSYLSRIKNE
-455 IEKDVNSRKKYV
+455 VLSGKKYV
-467 FPNSLKSIRGAMDYF
+467 FPNSLKSIIGKIDYL

-510 EKLDRC
+510 EILKRGA
-516 VDKHIGYIKFRDF
+516 KHIGYVKFRDF

-534 VNDKKK
+534 VNDKEK
-540 FIKFLVDFSEEID
+540 FIKFLEDFSEEID
-553 TNMTNYHTPSKYS
+553 TNKTDYHTPSSYS

-581 DYNALFDKPYTIYV
+581 DYAALFDKPYTIYV

-605 YFLDDDLDNPI
+605 YFLDDNLDNPI
-616 VINGKDIELEFG
+616 VINGKDIELEFD
-628 KKRFSLEA
+628 KTTQ
-636 EYNRY
+636 YYYY
-641 SRDYDSNKKELYG
+641 SRRSKVSKEDLSG
-654 SVDFNKIYE
+654 CADFDKIYE

-675 DIASREIVD
+675 DIASRENVD

>member
-77 DLLLSLVMDNNNFCE
+77 DLLLNLVMDNNNFCE
-92 YAPEELLVQ
+92 YALEELLVQ
-101 IAKLKMY
+101 ISKLKMY

-168 KNYFDVLATR
+168 KNYFDVLTTR
-178 DLSEIDESLLN
+178 DLSEVDESLLN

-224 IYAYT
+224 MYAYT

-241 DLNDE
+241 ELNDE
-246 GKILLFYEYGKDIFD
+246 DKILLFYEYGKDIFD

-311 TSYYFDDMIEKN
+311 KSYYFNDLIDKN
-323 VVMMDFLVQLEEA
+323 VDISEQLNGA
-336 REYLKTKEG
+336 RKYLKNKEG
-345 IFNYEEILKNK
+345 IFNYDEILKNK
-356 YKLAFLVSLEKEK
+356 YKLAFLVSFEYEN

-382 TINHE
+382 ETDNE
-387 WNKYINGFSGKFEDK
+387 WNKYIYLFDGEFENK

-428 RIENNLLIPYGVKRI
+428 RIENNLVIPYGVKRI
-443 NLSLLSNEYIER
+443 NLNLLSHEYKKR
-455 IEKDVNSRKKYV
+455 IKRDIIFGIDKYV
-467 FPNSLKSIRGAMDYF
+467 YPNSLKSIRNFF
-482 GYDFSNLYFPD
+482 GNNFSSSYFPD
-493 GLEELMI
+493 GLEELML

-510 EKLDRC
+510 EILKRSADI
-516 VDKHIGYIKFRDF
+516 HIGYVKFRDF

-534 VNDKKK
+534 VNDKEK
-540 FIKFLVDFSEEID
+540 FIKFLEDFSEEID
-553 TNMTNYHTPSKYS
+553 TKTTDYHVPSSYS
-566 LEVQRKYRT
+566 LEVQRKYHT

-581 DYNALFDKPYTIYV
+581 DHAALFDKPYTIYV
-595 FKQKMLFTSL
+595 FKQKMLFRSL

-616 VINGKDIELEFG
+616 VINGKDIELEFD

-675 DIASREIVD
+675 DIASRENVD

>member
-56 EVITTPYFNSKSLKE
+56 TVVTTPYFNSKSLKE

-77 DLLLSLVMDNNNFCE
+77 DLLLNLLLENNNFCE

-144 EEINSLSVILEM
+144 EEINSLSVIIEM
-156 FLYREA
+156 FIFREA

-178 DLSEIDESLLN
+178 DLSEVDESLLN
-189 ERLTRLLF
+189 ERLRRLLF

-241 DLNDE
+241 ELNDE
-246 GKILLFYEYGKDIFD
+246 SKILLFYEYGKDIFD
-261 HDFVKE
+261 YDFVKE

-278 DINNSCNE
+278 DINNSSNK
-286 SPINVKDYGFPFYEE
+286 SPINVQDYGFPFYEE
-301 IIADKINNLD
+301 IVVDKINNLD
-311 TSYYFDDMIEKN
+311 TSYYFNDMIEKN
-323 VVMMDFLVQLEEA
+323 IDISEQLNGA

-356 YKLAFLVSLEKEK
+356 YKLAFLVSLEYEN
-369 GIKDYFNKNIIDL
+369 GIKDYFNKNIINVKSD
-382 TINHE
+382 NE
-387 WNKYINGFSGKFEDK
+387 WSKYIYHFCGEFENK
-402 VPLSTLCEL
+402 VPFSTLYEL
-411 FVTDK
+411 FATDK
-416 NKHALYSIYEAN
+416 DEYALHSIYEAN
-428 RIENNLLIPYGVKRI
+428 RLENNLLIPYGVKRI
-443 NLSLLSNEYIER
+443 NLNLLSHEYMDR
-455 IEKDVNSRKKYV
+455 IENDVNSRKKYA

-500 GYNAT
+500 GYNAS

-540 FIKFLVDFSEEID
+540 FIKFLKDFSEEID
-553 TNMTNYHTPSKYS
+553 TKKTKYHMPSSYS
-566 LEVQRKYRT
+566 LEIQRKYNA
-575 GRFTTQ
+575 GGFSTQ
-581 DYNALFDKPYTIYV
+581 NHSALFDKPYTIYV

-605 YFLDDDLDNPI
+605 YFLDNNLDNPI
-616 VINGKDIELEFG
+616 VVNGKDIELAFG

-641 SRDYDSNKKELYG
+641 SRYYDSNKKELYG

-675 DIASREIVD
+675 DIASREIVG

-691 KRN
+691 KKN

>member
-77 DLLLSLVMDNNNFCE
+77 DLLLNLVMDNNNFCE

-168 KNYFDVLATR
+168 KNYLDVLTTR
-178 DLSEIDESLLN
+178 DLSEVDESLLN

-224 IYAYT
+224 MYAYT

-241 DLNDE
+241 ELNDE
-246 GKILLFYEYGKDIFD
+246 DKILLFYEYGKDIFD

-311 TSYYFDDMIEKN
+311 KSYYFNDLIDKN
-323 VVMMDFLVQLEEA
+323 VDISEQLNGA
-336 REYLKTKEG
+336 RKYLKNKEG
-345 IFNYEEILKNK
+345 IFNYDEILKNK
-356 YKLAFLVSLEKEK
+356 YKLAFLVSFEYEN

-382 TINHE
+382 ETDNE
-387 WNKYINGFSGKFEDK
+387 WNKYIYLFDGEFENK

-428 RIENNLLIPYGVKRI
+428 RIENNLVIPYGVKRI
-443 NLSLLSNEYIER
+443 NLNLLSHEYKKR
-455 IEKDVNSRKKYV
+455 IKRDIIFGIDKYV
-467 FPNSLKSIRGAMDYF
+467 YPNSLKSIRNFF
-482 GYDFSNLYFPD
+482 GNNFSSSYFPD
-493 GLEELMI
+493 GLEELML

-510 EKLDRC
+510 EILKRSADI
-516 VDKHIGYIKFRDF
+516 HIGYVKFRDF

-534 VNDKKK
+534 VNDKEK
-540 FIKFLVDFSEEID
+540 FIKFLEDFSEEID
-553 TNMTNYHTPSKYS
+553 TKTTDYHVPSSYS
-566 LEVQRKYRT
+566 LEVQRKYHT

-581 DYNALFDKPYTIYV
+581 DHAALFDKPYTIYV
-595 FKQKMLFTSL
+595 FKQKMLFRSL

-616 VINGKDIELEFG
+616 VINGKDIELEFD

-675 DIASREIVD
+675 DIASRENVD

>member
-22 DNLVIPGRDY
+22 DNLVIPGREY

-50 EMLKNK
+50 EMLKNRA
-56 EVITTPYFNSKSLKE
+56 VVTTPYFNSKSLKE
-71 QMNMHI
+71 QMNMYI
-77 DLLLSLVMDNNNFCE
+77 DLLLGLLMDNNNFCE

-156 FLYREA
+156 FIYREA

-168 KNYFDVLATR
+168 KNYFDVLTTR
-178 DLSEIDESLLN
+178 DLSEVDESLLN

-224 IYAYT
+224 MFAYT

-246 GKILLFYEYGKDIFD
+246 NKILLFYEYGKDIFN

-345 IFNYEEILKNK
+345 IFDYEEILKNK
-356 YKLAFLVSLEKEK
+356 YKLAFLVSLEYEN
-369 GIKDYFNKNIIDL
+369 GIKDYFNKNIIDVKTDNEL
-382 TINHE
+382 NKY
-387 WNKYINGFSGKFEDK
+387 NKYIDFVEFKNK
-402 VPLSTLCEL
+402 VHLSTLYEL
-411 FVTDK
+411 FATDK
-416 NKHALYSIYEAN
+416 DKHTLYSIYEAN
-428 RIENNLLIPYGVKRI
+428 RLENNLLIPYGVKRI
-443 NLSLLSNEYIER
+443 NLNLLPHEYIER
-455 IEKDVNSRKKYV
+455 IEKEVNSRKKYT

-493 GLEELMI
+493 GLKELMI

-510 EKLDRC
+510 EILNRC
-516 VDKHIGYIKFRDF
+516 YDDHIGYIKFRDF

-534 VNDKKK
+534 VNDKEK
-540 FIKFLVDFSEEID
+540 FIKFLEDFSEEID
-553 TNMTNYHTPSKYS
+553 TNKTDYHTPSSYS

-581 DYNALFDKPYTIYV
+581 NHAALFDKPYTIYV

-605 YFLDDDLDNPI
+605 YFLDNNLDNPI
-616 VINGKDIELEFG
+616 VVNGKDIELEFD
-628 KKRFSLEA
+628 KKRSSLEA

-641 SRDYDSNKKELYG
+641 SREYDSNKKSYMEVLILIK
-654 SVDFNKIYE
+654 SM
-663 KIRRIIIEQSGY
+663 
-675 DIASREIVD
+675 
-684 NKKLIYD
+684 KKLEEL
-691 KRN
+691 

>member
-56 EVITTPYFNSKSLKE
+56 TVVTTPYFNSKSLKE

-77 DLLLSLVMDNNNFCE
+77 DLLLNLVMDNNNFCE
-92 YAPEELLVQ
+92 YAPEELLIQ

-108 YDEMIVLK
+108 YDEMIMLK

-156 FLYREA
+156 FIFREA

-178 DLSEIDESLLN
+178 DLSEVDESLLN

-229 HKDEALRLKESY
+229 HKNEALKLKESY
-241 DLNDE
+241 SLNDE
-246 GKILLFYEYGKDIFD
+246 SKILLFYEYGKDIFN

-278 DINNSCNE
+278 DINNSSNE
-286 SPINVKDYGFPFYEE
+286 SPINDEDYGFPFYME
-301 IIADKINNLD
+301 IIGDKINNLD
-311 TSYYFDDMIEKN
+311 KSYYFNDLIDKN
-323 VVMMDFLVQLEEA
+323 IDISEQLNGA
-336 REYLKTKEG
+336 REYLKTKEE

-356 YKLAFLVSLEKEK
+356 YKLAFLVSLENEN
-369 GIKDYFNKNIIDL
+369 GIKDYFNKNIINLEND
-382 TINHE
+382 IE
-387 WNKYINGFSGKFEDK
+387 WDKYINYFNGEFENK
-402 VPLSTLCEL
+402 VPLSTLYEL

-416 NKHALYSIYEAN
+416 DNHTLYSIYEAN
-428 RIENNLLIPYGVKRI
+428 RIVNNLIVPEGVKKI
-443 NLSLLSNEYIER
+443 NLSGRYLSRIKNE
-455 IEKDVNSRKKYV
+455 VLSGKKCV
-467 FPNSLKSIRGAMDYF
+467 FPNSLKTIIGKIDYLDYNYDNLF
-482 GYDFSNLYFPD
+482 FNYDF
-493 GLEELMI
+493 ELLQP
-500 GYNAT
+500 GYNFT
-505 IPSSV
+505 IPSGVYELSNFCSMA
-510 EKLDRC
+510 DC
-516 VDKHIGYIKFRDF
+516 IKFRDF

-534 VNDKKK
+534 VNDKEK
-540 FIKFLVDFSEEID
+540 FIKFLKDFSREND
-553 TNMTNYHTPSKYS
+553 TNTSYYHTPSKYS
-566 LEVQRKYRT
+566 LEVQRKYHT

-581 DYNALFDKPYTIYV
+581 DYAALFDKPYTMYV

-605 YFLDDDLDNPI
+605 YFLDDNLDNPI
-616 VINGKDIELEFG
+616 VISAKDIELEFY
-628 KKRFSLEA
+628 KTT
-636 EYNRY
+636 EYYYY
-641 SRDYDSNKKELYG
+641 SRRSKVSKEDLYG
-654 SVDFNKIYE
+654 CADFDKIYE

-675 DIASREIVD
+675 DIASREEIN

-691 KRN
+691 KKN